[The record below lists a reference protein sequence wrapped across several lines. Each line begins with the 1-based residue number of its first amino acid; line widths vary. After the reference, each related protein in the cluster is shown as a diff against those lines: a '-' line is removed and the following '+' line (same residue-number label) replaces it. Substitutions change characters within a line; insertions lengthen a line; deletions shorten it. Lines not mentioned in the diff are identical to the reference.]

1 MVPEGRGQR
10 GRRRSGPGLEGAGD
24 GGGGRALKQ
33 MGDALTCPVWCAA
46 CPPPPPLSPHPAPPS
61 AESPESPEESL
72 EAIFGETDPRVGG
85 GGPQFGGNVA
95 TDGVPLVYALLLPV
109 RSPTPR
115 PSFTSP
121 GSLATGVPYMP
132 VCQANHPDRW
142 MLPAPLQPPPPPPT
156 RRPQCLSRPVPAVS
170 EQMSDVQC
178 AGQAPRHAQLRAG
191 RCHPWSL
198 CRTQERGLRAG
209 HAVSYCG
216 DARYSRGGATGLG
229 QIRRKLYITR
239 QYKTKI
245 TKQRIKA
252 SASWVQQEWATALQ
266 MSKKSSSSSEPRQP
280 RSPLSSSSSRA
291 CRTMPETKLTANS
304 KNMILKMNPPPGKKK
319 GEKPKPNGEKP

>member
-1 MVPEGRGQR
+1 MKLTHGWAAAV
-10 GRRRSGPGLEGAGD
+10 RSLEVMSLPTAYLSCMHYFC
-24 GGGGRALKQ
+24 R
-33 MGDALTCPVWCAA
+33 CA
-46 CPPPPPLSPHPAPPS
+46 PPPPGPPS
-61 AESPESPEESL
+61 
-72 EAIFGETDPRVGG
+72 R
-85 GGPQFGGNVA
+85 
-95 TDGVPLVYALLLPV
+95 
-109 RSPTPR
+109 
-115 PSFTSP
+115 
-121 GSLATGVPYMP
+121 
-132 VCQANHPDRW
+132 
-142 MLPAPLQPPPPPPT
+142 LPAASPQVYPTCLCVRPIILTGGCSPPPSTSPPPPT